1 MVSANRGFREFL
13 RYVLPTT
20 GAMLSFSAYTM
31 ISGIIV
37 AKGEGEVALAA
48 LNLSMPLV
56 NMLFAVSVFFSVGAS
71 TVIGIY
77 KGKGDTRL
85 ASDVFSQ
92 DLFALLILGFV
103 FTLLTTLFPRD
114 IARFLGGTD
123 LTIDRVEQFVRV
135 TGLFSAAYL
144 VSYNLEVMSR
154 ADGRPNM
161 AFLGVLA
168 GGLVTAGLGWLFVI
182 HLKKGMTGA
191 ALAGGLGQLA
201 SILVYLTHFLSKRAK
216 LKLTFIKPIKGLFK
230 RVLSLGFSEFSN
242 EGVLALNAFAYNR
255 ALLAVVG
262 ERGVVGY
269 AVISYVN
276 TLVVMLLAGIAQA
289 NQPLVSHR
297 RGARDVKGMFSFYG
311 YGIGTALT
319 LGFLAFGACLIFAPD
334 IVPLLVEESSSAFE
348 GTVNALRMFAVA
360 FPLMGINIV
369 TSGFFAA
376 TENPVQSAA
385 ISLGRGVLLM
395 ITLFTLAV
403 FHAADAIWYAAAI
416 AEGACA
422 ITAMALL
429 VRKKQKA

>member
-1 MVSANRGFREFL
+1 MISANRGFREFL

-31 ISGIIV
+31 VSGIIV
-37 AKGEGEVALAA
+37 ARGEGEAALAA

-56 NMLFAVSVFFSVGAS
+56 NMMFAVSVLFSVGAS

-77 KGKGDTRL
+77 KGKGDARL
-85 ASDVFSQ
+85 ASNVFSR
-92 DLFALLILGFV
+92 DLIAVLGLALL
-103 FTLLTTLFPRD
+103 FTLFTSLFPHD

-123 LTIDRVEQFVRV
+123 LTIDNVTQYVRV
-135 TGLFSAAYL
+135 TGMFSAAYM

-161 AFLGVLA
+161 AFMGVLA
-168 GGLVTAGLGWLFVI
+168 CGLVTAGLGWLFVMR
-182 HLKKGMTGA
+182 LRMGMPGA
-191 ALAGGLGQLA
+191 ALAGGLGQVA

-216 LKLTFIKPIKGLFK
+216 LKLTFAKPVKGLFK
-230 RVLSLGFSEFSN
+230 RVLSLGFSEFTN

-289 NQPLVSHR
+289 NQPLVSRR
-297 RGARDVKGMFSFYG
+297 RGARDVKGMFLFYG
-311 YGIGTALT
+311 YSLGSALA
-319 LGFLAFGACLIFAPD
+319 LGFAVFGVCLSFAPN
-334 IVPLLVEESSSAFE
+334 IVPLLLEESSSAFPD
-348 GTVNALRMFAVA
+348 TVNALRMFAVA
-360 FPLMGINIV
+360 FPLMGVNIV

-376 TENPVQSAA
+376 TEAPGHSAA

-395 ITLFTLAV
+395 ITLYTLAL
-403 FHAADAIWYAAAI
+403 FNAKEAIWYAAAI

-422 ITAMALL
+422 VTAIALL
-429 VRKKQKA
+429 FRKKLKA